1 MVQGGLTDDSP
12 GSDLFPEFSS
22 LYDLIA
28 SEVDSLTE
36 GQMDFE
42 SQEWDWSKW
51 SIRRQLCH
59 MASVPVGW
67 LLVTWGDTL
76 FPDASVRAQ
85 KFKTRT
91 QYSLPTTAIMQEL
104 KESTDLVQAVLEERS
119 VAFLRDQVYILRWR
133 PDWGDSMS
141 WELMLKAHPTGLT
154 PTGDPTVATMT
165 LEATIRHLYFEEIT
179 HLYNIQRLKRAQ
191 GLPPVVNLPR
201 VGYWAVEGWDTSEP
215 A

>member
-1 MVQGGLTDDSP
+1 MSQEGLTNDSP
-12 GSDLFPEFSS
+12 GSELFPEFSS
-22 LYDLIA
+22 LYALIA

-76 FPDASVRAQ
+76 FPDARDHSQR
-85 KFKTRT
+85 FKTRT
-91 QYSLPTTAIMQEL
+91 QSDLPTPAIMAEL
-104 KESTDLVQAVLEERS
+104 GEAIDLVQTVLAERS
-119 VAFLRDQVYILRWR
+119 VAYLRDQVYVLRWR
-133 PDWGDSMS
+133 PDWNDSMS
-141 WELMLKAHPTGLT
+141 WDLMQRAHPTGLT
-154 PTGDPTVATMT
+154 PTSDPTVSNMT

-191 GLPPVVNLPR
+191 GLPPAVDLPR

>member
-1 MVQGGLTDDSP
+1 MPQESLTDDSL
-12 GSDLFPEFSS
+12 GSDLFPEFRS
-22 LYDLIA
+22 LYGMIA
-28 SEVDSLTE
+28 SEVDGLTE
-36 GQMDFE
+36 EQLDFE

-67 LLVTWGDTL
+67 LLVNWGETL
-76 FPDASVRAQ
+76 FHDASARSQ
-85 KFKTRT
+85 GFMTRT
-91 QYSLPTTAIMQEL
+91 QSDLPTTAIMQEL
-104 KESTDLVQAVLEERS
+104 KDSIDLVQAVLAERS
-119 VAFLRDQVYILRWR
+119 VAYLRDQVCVLRWR
-133 PDWGDSMS
+133 PDWNDSMS
-141 WELMLKAHPTGLT
+141 WDLMLKAHATGLT

-165 LEATIRHLYFEEIT
+165 LEATIRHLYFEETT

-191 GLPPVVNLPR
+191 GLPSVVDIPK

>member
-1 MVQGGLTDDSP
+1 MPQAGLTEDSP
-12 GSDLFPEFSS
+12 GSDLFPEFFA

-28 SEVDSLTE
+28 SEVDGMTE
-36 GQMDFE
+36 EQLDFE

-67 LLVTWGDTL
+67 LLVNWGDTL
-76 FPDASVRAQ
+76 FPDASARVQ
-85 KFKTRT
+85 NFKTRT
-91 QYSLPTTAIMQEL
+91 ASDLPTAAIMQEL
-104 KESTDLVQAVLEERS
+104 KDSIGLVQAVLAERS
-119 VAFLRDQVYILRWR
+119 VSYLRDQVYVLQWR
-133 PDWGDSMS
+133 PDWNDSMD
-141 WELMLKAHPTGLT
+141 WAMMLKAHPTGLT
-154 PTGDPTVATMT
+154 PTSDPTVSNMT

-191 GLPPVVNLPR
+191 GLPPVVDLPR

>member
-1 MVQGGLTDDSP
+1 MPQAGLADDSP
-12 GSDLFPEFSS
+12 GSDIFPEFSA

-28 SEVDSLTE
+28 SEVDGLTE
-36 GQMDFE
+36 EQLDFE

-67 LLVTWGDTL
+67 LLVIWGDTL
-76 FPDASVRAQ
+76 FPDASVRSQA
-85 KFKTRT
+85 FKTRT
-91 QYSLPTTAIMQEL
+91 QSDLPTPAIMTEL
-104 KESTDLVQAVLEERS
+104 GEAIGLVQTVLAERS
-119 VAFLRDQVYILRWR
+119 ISYLRDQVYVLRWR
-133 PDWGDSMS
+133 PDWNDSMD
-141 WELMLKAHPTGLT
+141 WGMMLKAHPTGLT
-154 PTGDPTVATMT
+154 PTSDPTVSNMT

-191 GLPPVVNLPR
+191 GMPPVVDLPR